1 MEQNRNKNNM
11 QRDMGHRHTER
22 QTHIK
27 IPEHMNTEI
36 NTGLPFTGMYKH
48 KETWIYRIIHTSLL
62 QRK

>member
-1 MEQNRNKNNM
+1 
-11 QRDMGHRHTER
+11 MGHRHTER